1 MHLKEGE
8 EMRGCRAPRPEYIEA
23 SAAVCSHQAEVL
35 VTPWEALE
43 KMFRF
48 NEDSRSMFPRSSRI
62 RNMRSNLSLFRGIL
76 LWSANRSTTIYIDE
90 QRFTMFVAE
99 VSNFKRNRSPWLFSN
114 MNTDAIQFPSRWDVA
129 DAYWRRQHWRA
140 AVPLA
145 VQQQI
150 PQRNLKTSTST
161 LKKFLLKRS
170 TFKGP
175 PVVPARRHLRQR
187 APQNHSSRDINNYP
201 KEHSLGFK
209 LS

>member
-1 MHLKEGE
+1 MNSADL
-8 EMRGCRAPRPEYIEA
+8 RGTKSTSTNSKFCRVPKKITNSQGTAYGVE
-23 SAAVCSHQAEVL
+23 
-35 VTPWEALE
+35 
-43 KMFRF
+43 
-48 NEDSRSMFPRSSRI
+48 
-62 RNMRSNLSLFRGIL
+62 
-76 LWSANRSTTIYIDE
+76 
-90 QRFTMFVAE
+90 E
-99 VSNFKRNRSPWLFSN
+99 VSNLKRNRSPWLFSN
-114 MNTDAIQFPSRWDVA
+114 MNTDAIQCPSRWDVA

-201 KEHSLGFK
+201 QENSLGFK
-209 LS
+209 QP